1 MQKQKKEK
9 KRVKK
14 KNGGELAYQEEFFFE
29 GRGGALALARARSY
43 LGRPGDPPGITRPQ
57 LYKYIRA
64 SRARIRSFLGGVSPG
79 VCAVCFLGRLAPFA
93 ALALVLFSS
102 LFFFRFFWF
111 FSVYIGQGKL
121 HRAVVGVFFWFG

>member
-43 LGRPGDPPGITRPQ
+43 LERPGIH
-57 LYKYIRA
+57 
-64 SRARIRSFLGGVSPG
+64 LGSPG
-79 VCAVCFLGRLAPFA
+79 LSYVSIYTPDGRKYVVSWGCFPGGLCSVFSGPISPVCRLGPGAI
-93 ALALVLFSS
+93 
-102 LFFFRFFWF
+102 FFP
-111 FSVYIGQGKL
+111 
-121 HRAVVGVFFWFG
+121 VFFVDFSDFSDFSMFT